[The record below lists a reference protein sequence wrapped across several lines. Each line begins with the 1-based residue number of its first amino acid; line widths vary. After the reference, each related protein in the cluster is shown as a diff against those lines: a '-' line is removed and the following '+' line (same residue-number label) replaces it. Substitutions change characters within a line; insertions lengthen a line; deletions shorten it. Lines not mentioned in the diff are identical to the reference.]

1 MQIEISLLGVLTL
14 GETGPHAEVAAPE
27 GQEQVSQVTGKVNLH
42 LTASAHHQ
50 LRE

>member
-1 MQIEISLLGVLTL
+1 MQIEIGLLGVLTL
-14 GETGPHAEVAAPE
+14 GETRPHADVAAPQ
-27 GQEQVSQVTGKVNLH
+27 GQEQVSQVTGKVNLP